1 MRRSCLRLEF
11 GTLQEGDRTSERG
24 PQDGRLTITSAEKYA
39 KVCREG
45 AVLGTGR
52 CSLMNVTSRKYS
64 RDCLLERKQPQAAK
78 ESIFKPSK
86 ISPI

>member
-1 MRRSCLRLEF
+1 MDGATRR
-11 GTLQEGDRTSERG
+11 GKDERG
-24 PQDGRLTITSAEKYA
+24 AQDGRLTMTSVEKYA

-64 RDCLLERKQPQAAK
+64 RACILERKQPQFLNQAQ
-78 ESIFKPSK
+78 FLLLY
-86 ISPI
+86 